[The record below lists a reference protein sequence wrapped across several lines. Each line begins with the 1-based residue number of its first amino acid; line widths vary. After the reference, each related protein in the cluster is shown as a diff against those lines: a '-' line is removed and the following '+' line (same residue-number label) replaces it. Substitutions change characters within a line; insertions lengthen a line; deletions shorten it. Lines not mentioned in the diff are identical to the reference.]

1 MTDGY
6 TDAPGSFLFS
16 LRNDDNLQHFK
27 LTLKDENDAQAILRR
42 SDYGPMFGS
51 YTTYQLLIRDNA
63 RSNEYSLALIGDVYQ
78 PPDAYRQTLLAGSE
92 RFKPSEVEVLYLN

>member
-16 LRNDDNLQHFK
+16 LRNDDNLQPFK
-27 LTLKDENDAQAILRR
+27 LPLKDKNNVQAILPRR
-42 SDYGPMFGS
+42 DYGPTFGIS
-51 YTTYQLLIRDNA
+51 TTFQLLISDNA
-63 RSNEYSLALIGDVYQ
+63 RYENSFALIGDVYQ

-92 RFKPSEVEVLYLN
+92 VFKPSEVEVLYIN